1 LTRNKYLLQIAR
13 KIVFNYNLYLLISY
27 YVPGTISRY
36 DQISKYHEIRD
47 LSTKQRISEFSTCE
61 MKKYTVTNQTVT
73 SEDGI
78 QDEKGIGGKGAM
90 RKDYRQE
97 LR

>member
-1 LTRNKYLLQIAR
+1 
-13 KIVFNYNLYLLISY
+13 
-27 YVPGTISRY
+27 
-36 DQISKYHEIRD
+36 
-47 LSTKQRISEFSTCE
+47 

-78 QDEKGIGGKGAM
+78 QNEEGIGGKGAM